1 MHADKQPAVALFA
14 TNDPRN
20 YSGGRYHA
28 LIMAYALSHAGFAVT
43 VYTDHVPAFD
53 ADLAPLAERP
63 PRYVLTRDFRSDIEV
78 EPQDWVVLTPTGIF
92 MPEFYEAATDY
103 AAAAGA
109 RLALINFESANWYNA
124 VSPHPRDARLWD
136 GWRRACLDGALV
148 LSSARTSL
156 EQAREFYRSP
166 HAEIRHDV
174 WQPPINSP
182 LASRFDGL
190 PRRDLVVCF
199 VRPSDPHK
207 GAHDLLAL
215 PPDTLAGLEL
225 ALVGGREVDAAFV
238 QALEARHGPAG
249 CTVTLHTRISD
260 ADKFRL
266 LSQARL
272 LLFPTWFEGYGYPP
286 IEAAWC
292 GTPAAC
298 YALPVLQETV
308 GRIAGFAPV
317 GDAEALGRV
326 ARQLLAAPPAAG
338 ALRAAVRPLAD
349 FALRAEALADL
360 LTRHA
365 SVMPAR
371 SPRGFSSRVGP
382 IARTRPREPGAA
394 DRPPLPAYPWHLTA
408 VRTLASGELALTGRL
423 STPAAPL
430 QAELLLGPQGRP
442 VFLMPAPIADADG
455 GLPAHTWHAT
465 LPAPEGDAIAAVLRV
480 HGEQEL
486 LLEEPL
492 SIVAPFPAAGAMPDV
507 AGAASVERIGEGLSV
522 LGWALGSEPLD
533 EVAAWVDGAGWQRA
547 AVTVDRPDLA
557 ADHPGRPGYR
567 AGFQLTLALQALPP
581 DGLPLLLLTGG
592 RTVGAVAHWLQ
603 PSLGR
608 VAVRR
613 PRRPRPEPLRLLPE
627 SLTNTHWWMGVS
639 EFGDA
644 EAPSVFTTKDKLAEQ
659 FKPGTRLRFAGSGIR
674 RVVSVQRKAPLF
686 NVRVDGPLRPLLDGA
701 PHAVELMPVPP
712 LALPHRLEFAADP
725 EGDSGWFRGV
735 FVGPGEWQRRGVRLR
750 AAGAAADAVEPGAVL
765 DFDSA
770 GSRTVLAV
778 DEVADTL
785 EVWLDGPVGPM
796 ADGAPRSP
804 QLTWLPLPDDGLL
817 SLVDD
822 PEGGFA
828 LGIGGAAEAASV
840 RVLLGED
847 GTNAPTRGTLLRF
860 GSGALRQV
868 VDVALQERTATLQLD
883 GPLDP
888 ALDGAPRAVHGLGP
902 DHEPPIA
909 RPVRRVAVPDF
920 RAPDPLPL
928 RVARRVAP
936 AAQAGGTAVPQP
948 LAAARP
954 RVLFLTLVPPVP
966 ANQGNRVVTRNLIG
980 HLIELGYDVD
990 CLMQGW
996 IDVRGTLDTF
1006 GDRLR
1011 LFHIGFPDWQN
1022 TAEAKAKARAR
1033 EALMDIAGE
1042 LDATTAAAV
1051 SHYHPFFIVRDEFVD
1066 LARRLLQGARYDSIV
1081 CNYLHMGRVPVEL
1094 AGDVALPPVCVIT
1107 HDALSRLPTRFGKVA
1122 LDTAYRAC
1130 APATERD
1137 ALNAIPGALVVA
1149 ISRDEQHYFRD
1160 IGVTAPSVLCEYDA
1174 VSEAA
1179 AHAVDDGA
1187 FEARTLVY
1195 SASRNPMNVAGL
1207 GWFLD
1212 ECWGRVLAAV
1222 PEARLVVCG
1231 PVCAEVPHPPPGVE
1245 LAGDVSR
1252 DELFARMRRASVA
1265 INPCVAGTGLKIKTV
1280 EAAAVG
1286 LPGVF
1291 LPPAVDGL
1299 HDVVDRLGI
1308 LAHDATGFAQA
1319 CIRLLQDESTWR
1331 AHHTG
1336 SLQVAAERFAPEP
1349 VYAELDRAMGWSPQ
1363 PPRAAAET
1371 PGLAGTARDA
1381 ALRADPGSL
1390 FRQRSEAPGDA
1401 AVQAA
1406 LAQALG
1412 DAGEVAIAQQLAERA
1427 ALLEPAQPLYALEAA
1442 RLALAAGHPWQA
1454 VLQAAQV
1461 VAREP
1466 LLPDAYATMG
1476 EALAMLDRH
1485 DDAAAAL
1492 VQAIALGGVQPGWLA
1507 VLERC
1512 YTAKQD
1518 HAGLAWCQRRRA
1530 VPATLGHTRE
1540 YKAGS
1545 ADLGDLLSGWS
1556 WPEEW
1561 GVWSDGVAATLRMPL
1576 AQPLEQDCLL
1586 EVFAQGFTQPHH
1598 PVTDVELLV
1607 NGRRLG
1613 SLRFEHGAAAP
1624 SCVLALPADLLQG
1637 RPCLDVG
1644 FVVPQ
1649 PGVPAELGAGD
1660 DTRRLGIGLCALRL
1674 QTA

>member
-63 PRYVLTRDFRSDIEV
+63 PRFVLTRDFRSDIEV

-92 MPEFYEAATDY
+92 MPGYYEAATDY

-182 LASRFDGL
+182 LATRFDGL

-225 ALVGGREVDAAFV
+225 ALVAGREVDATFV
-238 QALEARHGPAG
+238 KALEARHGPAG

-292 GTPAAC
+292 GTPTAC

-326 ARQLLAAPPAAG
+326 ARQLLAAPPAVG

-371 SPRGFSSRVGP
+371 PARGFSSLLGP
-382 IARTRPREPGAA
+382 VSRTRPREPGVA
-394 DRPPLPAYPWHLTA
+394 DRPPLPAYPWHLLA

-423 STPAAPL
+423 STTASPQ
-430 QAELLLGPQGRP
+430 QAELLLGSQVRP
-442 VFLMPAPIADADG
+442 VLLSPAASTDADA

-480 HGEQEL
+480 QGEHEVL
-486 LLEEPL
+486 LKEPL
-492 SIVAPFPAAGAMPDV
+492 SILAPFPAAAAMPDV
-507 AGAASVERIGEGLSV
+507 AGASSIERIGEGLSV
-522 LGWALGSEPLD
+522 LGWALASEAVD

-547 AVTVDRPDLA
+547 AVTVDRPELA

-567 AGFQLTLALQALPP
+567 AGFQLTLPLEALPAA
-581 DGLPLLLLTGG
+581 GLPLLLLAGG

-603 PSLGR
+603 PTAER

-613 PRRPRPEPLRLLPE
+613 TRRPRPEPQRLLPE
-627 SLTNTHWWMGVS
+627 SLTNTHWWMGIS

-659 FKPGTRLRFAGSGIR
+659 LKPGTRLRFAGSGIR

-686 NVRVDGPLRPLLDGA
+686 NVRVDGALRPLLDGA
-701 PHAVELMPVPP
+701 PHMVELLPVPAV
-712 LALPHRLEFAADP
+712 ALPQRLEFAGDA
-725 EGDSGWFRGV
+725 EGETSWFRGV
-735 FVGPGEWQRRGVRLR
+735 FVGTGEWQRRGVRLR
-750 AAGAAADAVEPGAVL
+750 AEGAAAAAIEPGAVL
-765 DFDSA
+765 GFDGA

-778 DEVADTL
+778 DEVGETL

-804 QLTWLPLPDDGLL
+804 QLILLPLPDDALL
-817 SLVDD
+817 ALLDD

-828 LGIGGAAEAASV
+828 CGVGGTSEAASV
-840 RVLLGED
+840 QVALGD
-847 GTNAPTRGTLLRF
+847 DAPAPEPGTLLRF
-860 GSGALRQV
+860 GSGALRRV
-868 VDVALQERTATLQLD
+868 TAVALHERSAVLQLD
-883 GPLDP
+883 GPLD
-888 ALDGAPRAVHGLGP
+888 AAVDGAPRAVHCLGP
-902 DHEPPIA
+902 DHEV
-909 RPVRRVAVPDF
+909 PVTKPARRVAVPDF

-928 RVARRVAP
+928 RLARRVAP
-936 AAQAGGTAVPQP
+936 DAQAAGPTAPLPQ
-948 LAAARP
+948 AAVRP

-1011 LFHIGFPDWQN
+1011 LFHIGFPEWQH

-1033 EALMDIAGE
+1033 EALMGVTGS
-1042 LDATTAAAV
+1042 LDDATAAAV

-1094 AGDVALPPVCVIT
+1094 AGEVALPPVCVVT
-1107 HDALSRLPTRFGKVA
+1107 HDALSRLPTRFGNIE

-1130 APATERD
+1130 SPAAERD

-1149 ISRDEQHYFRD
+1149 ISRDEQTYFRD

-1174 VSEAA
+1174 VSEAEV
-1179 AHAVDDGA
+1179 HAVDARA
-1187 FEARTLVY
+1187 FGARTLVY

-1212 ECWGRVLAAV
+1212 GCWDLVRAAV
-1222 PEARLVVCG
+1222 PEARLVICG

-1252 DELFARMRRASVA
+1252 DELFAQMRRASVA
-1265 INPCVAGTGLKIKTV
+1265 INPCIAGTGLKIKTV

-1299 HDVVDRLGI
+1299 QDVVDRLGI

-1319 CIRLLQDESTWR
+1319 CIRLLEDEPTWQM
-1331 AHHTG
+1331 HHEG
-1336 SLQVAAERFAPEP
+1336 SLQVAAERFAPGP

-1363 PPRAAAET
+1363 PHRDAAET
-1371 PGLAGTARDA
+1371 PALAGTARDA
-1381 ALRADPGSL
+1381 ELRADPGGL
-1390 FRQRSEAPGDA
+1390 FRRRSEAPADA
-1401 AVQAA
+1401 AVEAA
-1406 LAQALG
+1406 LARALG
-1412 DAGEVAIAQQLAERA
+1412 DAGEVVVAQQLAERA
-1427 ALLEPAQPLYALEAA
+1427 ALREPTQPLYALEAA
-1442 RLALAAGHPWQA
+1442 QLALAAGHPWQA

-1466 LLPDAYATMG
+1466 LHPEAYATMG
-1476 EALAMLDRH
+1476 EALARLDRH
-1485 DDAAAAL
+1485 DEAVSAL
-1492 VQAIALGGVQPGWLA
+1492 VQAIALGGARPGWLD
-1507 VLERC
+1507 VLEAC
-1512 YTAKQD
+1512 YAARQD
-1518 HAGLAWCQRRRA
+1518 HAGVAWCLRRRA
-1530 VPATLGHTRE
+1530 APAMLGQTRE

-1556 WPEEW
+1556 WPEDW
-1561 GVWSDGVAATLRMPL
+1561 GVWSDGVAASLRVPL
-1576 AQPLEQDCLL
+1576 AQALDHDCQL
-1586 EVFAQGFTQPHH
+1586 EVFAQGFTQVQH
-1598 PVTDVELLV
+1598 PVTEVELLV

-1613 SLRFEHGAAAP
+1613 GMRFEHASAAP
-1624 SCVLALPADLLQG
+1624 SHALALPAELLRG
-1637 RPCLDVG
+1637 RTHLDIG
-1644 FVVPQ
+1644 FAVPQ

-1660 DTRRLGIGLCALRL
+1660 DTRRLGIGLYAIRL
-1674 QTA
+1674 QAT